1 MTECIFCRIVR
12 GDAAADILYQ
22 DDKVT
27 AFRDLNPAAP
37 VHVLIVPN
45 KHIPS
50 AANIEPSDGPVVGKL
65 FVIGRQLA
73 EELGVAEGYRLV
85 INSGGPAGQSVFHL
99 HLHLLAGRRFG
110 WPPG

>member
-1 MTECIFCRIVR
+1 MAECVFCRIV
-12 GDAAADILYQ
+12 GGEVEASILYQ
-22 DDKVT
+22 DKEVT
-27 AFRDLNPAAP
+27 AFRDLNPVAP

-45 KHIPS
+45 RHISS
-50 AANIEPSDGPVVGKL
+50 AANIEPSDGSVVGKL
-65 FVIGRQLA
+65 FVVGRQLA

-85 INSGGPAGQSVFHL
+85 INSGEPASQSVFHL